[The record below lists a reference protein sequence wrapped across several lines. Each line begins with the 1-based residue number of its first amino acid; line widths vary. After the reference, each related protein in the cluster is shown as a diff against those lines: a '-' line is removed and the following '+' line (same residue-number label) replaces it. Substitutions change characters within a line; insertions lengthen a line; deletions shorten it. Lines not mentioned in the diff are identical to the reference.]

1 MKLSRSIAVAAASA
15 SAVLLPFAGS
25 AQAAQVPAA
34 PVTPADGVECG
45 EEAGEVPVTVEVTD
59 APDALVAGEW
69 DELTVRWT
77 NTGDEPLANL
87 YLYADLW
94 AYTDEEE
101 ADSWP
106 VDIEWQAP
114 DGWQDVP
121 FESDLAWGHF
131 AVARDVQPGDHVE
144 LLLRVQVTESPDG
157 FADTSFGSMNVLEGD
172 ACRWGEDAY
181 ATFDVEGNLDAVEP
195 VPTDEP
201 TDEPTAAPTDAP
213 TDEPTAEPT
222 QSATPAPAPTGPELA
237 DTGADSSLPLIGGAA
252 ALALAAGAGV
262 VLAARRKGARTDA

>member
-1 MKLSRSIAVAAASA
+1 MKLSRPIAVAAASA

-45 EEAGEVPVTVEVTD
+45 GEAGDVPVTVELTD

-77 NTGDEPLANL
+77 NAGDEPLANL
-87 YLYADLW
+87 YVYADLW

-114 DGWQDVP
+114 GGWQDVP
-121 FESDLAWGHF
+121 FESDLAAGHF
-131 AVARDVQPGDHVE
+131 AIARDVQPGDDVE
-144 LLLRVQVTESPDG
+144 VRLRVQVTESPDG
-157 FADTSFGSMNVLEGD
+157 FADVSFGSMNVLEGD
-172 ACRWGEDAY
+172 ACRWGEDAGV
-181 ATFDVEGNLDAVEP
+181 TFDVEGNLDAVEP

-201 TDEPTAAPTDAP
+201 TDEPTAAPTD
-213 TDEPTAEPT
+213 EPT
-222 QSATPAPAPTGPELA
+222 QSATPAPAPAPTGPELA